1 VIGLQ
6 TNLPS
11 ITGKVSIDG
20 YTQPGAVEAP
30 DSSTPAQPQIVI
42 DAQRVTRGIRIAGD
56 GSELRGLVVQGAD
69 GGAGIFFLADGL
81 QVDGNDN
88 RITGNFIGTD
98 ETGLAAV
105 PNLVGTTAAGD
116 AAVPNGHEGVYVAGD
131 DNAIGGPQDGQ
142 GNVVAGNGDEGVR
155 VGARATVR
163 SA

>member
-1 VIGLQ
+1 M
-6 TNLPS
+6 TAAS
-11 ITGKVSIDG
+11 S
-20 YTQPGAVEAP
+20 GAV
-30 DSSTPAQPQIVI
+30 
-42 DAQRVTRGIRIAGD
+42 
-56 GSELRGLVVQGAD
+56 
-69 GGAGIFFLADGL
+69 FLADGI